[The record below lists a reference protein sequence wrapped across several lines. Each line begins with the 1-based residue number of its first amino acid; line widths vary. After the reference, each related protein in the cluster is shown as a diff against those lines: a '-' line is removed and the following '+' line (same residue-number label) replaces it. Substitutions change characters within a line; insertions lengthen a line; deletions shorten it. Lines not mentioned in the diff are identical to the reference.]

1 VRKTI
6 VSTQICPLST
16 QISSL
21 ALLAWVLSC
30 ARVLSCKHLVLPTTG
45 IEKKRLFDIH
55 LLFLI
60 ISLLFVLKCWFFFE
74 NISAGSD

>member
-1 VRKTI
+1 LSVINTDFIIGI
-6 VSTQICPLST
+6 VGMPAT
-16 QISSL
+16 
-21 ALLAWVLSC
+21 